1 MVGDAPNLA
10 SRLQSLAEPNEVLI
24 DDSTRHLIGGLFDCR
39 DIGTTA
45 IKGYEQPVR
54 AWRVLRESSIDSRF
68 EALRAGG
75 GASLFGRE
83 DELALLL
90 HRWREAQCGEGRVV
104 LLSGEAGI
112 GKSRLAA
119 ALEIDSCRSR
129 TQGGATCVRHITR
142 TRCCIR

>member
-1 MVGDAPNLA
+1 MGC
-10 SRLQSLAEPNEVLI
+10 
-24 DDSTRHLIGGLFDCR
+24 STVAISAQR
-39 DIGTTA
+39 A

-75 GASLFGRE
+75 GALLFGRE